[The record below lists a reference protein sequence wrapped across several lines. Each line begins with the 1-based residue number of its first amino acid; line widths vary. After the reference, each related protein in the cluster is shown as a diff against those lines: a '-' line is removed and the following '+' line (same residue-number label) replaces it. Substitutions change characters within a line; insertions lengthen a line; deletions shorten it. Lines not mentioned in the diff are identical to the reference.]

1 MQINFNMTCKKL
13 KFLLLLLAAAVFILK
28 TFTINSGN
36 RDRMEPFQNS
46 ISVHFCSTFP
56 WAGETPLAREA
67 CKALTSKNSSNYE
80 SCSAHYAG
88 TKFSEDLLQELTN
101 FSKSKTIEQTSK
113 TIEQT
118 KSDFKLNWLCGLDTA
133 VIGSEIS
140 PLAAF
145 YAWADQVFL

>member
-1 MQINFNMTCKKL
+1 M
-13 KFLLLLLAAAVFILK
+13 KFSSVGLFAATTWL
-28 TFTINSGN
+28 S
-36 RDRMEPFQNS
+36 FQNS